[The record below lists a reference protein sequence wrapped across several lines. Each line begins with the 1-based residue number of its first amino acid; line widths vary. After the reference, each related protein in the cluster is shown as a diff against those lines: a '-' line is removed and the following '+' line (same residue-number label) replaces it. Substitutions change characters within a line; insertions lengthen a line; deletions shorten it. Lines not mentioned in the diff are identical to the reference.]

1 MASRLSQP
9 EFFQKP
15 YSSTPL
21 PAATCFC
28 CFKVQPG
35 LIAQLVG
42 NASHLGVCCLPS
54 TSLHSLGRRRITTV
68 FICTPRRELPTSDGF
83 GVSSSILLHPGKARA
98 FTVAYGVC
106 FPQGSGKEE
115 WWAQGRSSNHTA
127 TAGHSAQRQGAGVK
141 ECESRSG
148 LPDSQASFKPIGLP

>member
-28 CFKVQPG
+28 RFKVQPG

-54 TSLHSLGRRRITTV
+54 TSLHFLGRRRITTV

-83 GVSSSILLHPGKARA
+83 GVSSSILLHPGKASA
-98 FTVAYGVC
+98 FTVAYGFV
-106 FPQGSGKEE
+106 FHKAVGKKNGGPK
-115 WWAQGRSSNHTA
+115 ADPPTTLLHRA
-127 TAGHSAQRQGAGVK
+127 TQPNARAL
-141 ECESRSG
+141 E
-148 LPDSQASFKPIGLP
+148 L